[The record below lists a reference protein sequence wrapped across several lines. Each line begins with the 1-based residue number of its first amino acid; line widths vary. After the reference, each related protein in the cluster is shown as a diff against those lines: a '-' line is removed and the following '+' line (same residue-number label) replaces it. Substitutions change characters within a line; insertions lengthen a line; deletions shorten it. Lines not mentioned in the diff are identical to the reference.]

1 MMSEETAPP
10 AKRLCTEDIEC
21 SEPGE
26 QIEKADDTADIAES
40 KGGKCNA
47 KKCALL
53 LAYSGKGYLGMQ
65 WNPGVRTI
73 EHDLIKALS
82 DANAVPEH
90 AKGNPGKARLL
101 FQRCARTDK
110 GVSAAR
116 QLVSLKMFP
125 LERYVDEINRHLP
138 PEIRVIALKRVTK
151 GFTSNGHQA
160 CSARSYEYVLPTFA
174 FAPFHATRVDYR
186 ITDQLVDR
194 INVFLRQY
202 EGTHNFHN
210 FTSGK
215 EATETSAKRYIMSFK
230 CGNRFVA
237 SAECDECPQ
246 KKEVE
251 FISLHV
257 QGQSFMIHQIRK
269 MIGLLIAI
277 VKGYIPEGSITRAY
291 TMERAEIPKAPGI
304 GLLLDNASGQQ
315 DFPLS
320 PLSFPLP
327 LAYPSPPSLLTL
339 SWTFYPTDT
348 IQAFKRDYIYKT
360 IIETEIKEL
369 SMMHWL
375 SSLLKHDF
383 TYYLKPEQSQTPAPE
398 SQMQQSQ
405 ATVSCDMQESQ
416 ASVSCDMQSQA
427 SVSCD
432 MQESQATVS
441 CDMQSQAS
449 AVSCDMQESQ
459 ASVSCDMQSQA
470 SVPCDMQSQA
480 SVSCD
485 MQSQA
490 SAVSCDMQE
499 SQASVSCDLQQTQ
512 DSSSCDILRDH
523 SPVAEQETLSEKN
536 TPF

>member
-1 MMSEETAPP
+1 
-10 AKRLCTEDIEC
+10 
-21 SEPGE
+21 
-26 QIEKADDTADIAES
+26 
-40 KGGKCNA
+40 
-47 KKCALL
+47 
-53 LAYSGKGYLGMQ
+53 MQ

-116 QLVSLKMFP
+116 QLVSLKI
-125 LERYVDEINRHLP
+125 RTLP
-138 PEIRVIALKRVTK
+138 HGL
-151 GFTSNGHQA
+151 
-160 CSARSYEYVLPTFA
+160 
-174 FAPFHATRVDYR
+174 DYR

-315 DFPLS
+315 DFPFPLS
-320 PLSFPLP
+320 PFLFLLPTLLPLP
-327 LAYPSPPSLLTL
+327 SSLYLGPL
-339 SWTFYPTDT
+339 SYRLDWTQYEDT

-369 SMMHWL
+369 SYPNPIPQSTPIYWHNMSFPSSMPPPSIHFIPL
-375 SSLLKHDF
+375 SSPL
-383 TYYLKPEQSQTPAPE
+383 TPLHCLV
-398 SQMQQSQ
+398 MTLTCL
-405 ATVSCDMQESQ
+405 TV
-416 ASVSCDMQSQA
+416 
-427 SVSCD
+427 
-432 MQESQATVS
+432 
-441 CDMQSQAS
+441 
-449 AVSCDMQESQ
+449 
-459 ASVSCDMQSQA
+459 
-470 SVPCDMQSQA
+470 
-480 SVSCD
+480 
-485 MQSQA
+485 
-490 SAVSCDMQE
+490 
-499 SQASVSCDLQQTQ
+499 
-512 DSSSCDILRDH
+512 
-523 SPVAEQETLSEKN
+523 
-536 TPF
+536 

>member
-1 MMSEETAPP
+1 MGRRQRERLDEVVFDCANTWVPGNTDGGDMHAGKTPRDSHHCIRVFRRKEKMTLLSRNRRP
-10 AKRLCTEDIEC
+10 AVVSIFPNEQVTEQQSALFVKKENC
-21 SEPGE
+21 SLWEAG
-26 QIEKADDTADIAES
+26 
-40 KGGKCNA
+40 NA
-47 KKCALL
+47 RKEMRSAARIQREGLPR
-53 LAYSGKGYLGMQ
+53 MQ

-90 AKGNPGKARLL
+90 AKGNPGKAR
-101 FQRCARTDK
+101 
-110 GVSAAR
+110 
-116 QLVSLKMFP
+116 
-125 LERYVDEINRHLP
+125 
-138 PEIRVIALKRVTK
+138 VTEEGDQ

-174 FAPFHATRVDYR
+174 FAPFHCENGGVFKKSGEYVVKGCVLVDTSSPGHTAGLQDYR
-186 ITDQLVDR
+186 PVGGQDQRVPP
-194 INVFLRQY
+194 QY

-315 DFPLS
+315 DFP
-320 PLSFPLP
+320 F
-327 LAYPSPPSLLTL
+327 PSLLSSSSCLPFSPLPSSLYLGPFILQVHFELYNKRFADNGIHPVYAHLLAQYVFSFLHASTL
-339 SWTFYPTDT
+339 HPFHPSLLPIDPSSLPC
-348 IQAFKRDYIYKT
+348 DD
-360 IIETEIKEL
+360 L
-369 SMMHWL
+369 DLSHSMMHWL

-441 CDMQSQAS
+441 CDNAKPSFCCVM
-449 AVSCDMQESQ
+449 
-459 ASVSCDMQSQA
+459 
-470 SVPCDMQSQA
+470 
-480 SVSCD
+480 
-485 MQSQA
+485 
-490 SAVSCDMQE
+490 
-499 SQASVSCDLQQTQ
+499 
-512 DSSSCDILRDH
+512 
-523 SPVAEQETLSEKN
+523 
-536 TPF
+536 